1 MKPSALFVI
10 ESDPRQ
16 SARPAEAMRIAAG
29 VGAWKK
35 VDVIVYLREA
45 AVLVLGE
52 QVEALMDGE
61 DYARYLPIL
70 RELGRPVYVQK
81 GAAALGELGQ
91 ATSPFEEISDEQLA
105 GLAAARESV
114 LRF

>member
-1 MKPSALFVI
+1 MKRSALFII
-10 ESDPRQ
+10 ESDPRR
-16 SARPAEAMRIAAG
+16 SGRPAEAVRIATG

-35 VDVIVYLREA
+35 VEVTVYLRES

-52 QVEALMDGE
+52 QAEALRDGE

-81 GAAALGELGQ
+81 GVAALGELGH
-91 ATSPFEEISDEQLA
+91 ATLPFEEISDEQLA
-105 GLAAARESV
+105 GMAASREIV

>member
-16 SARPAEAMRIAAG
+16 SGRPAEAVRIVAG
-29 VGAWKK
+29 VSAWKK
-35 VDVIVYLREA
+35 VDVALYLRQA

-52 QVEALMDGE
+52 EAEALVDGE
-61 DYARYLPIL
+61 QYARYLPVL
-70 RELGRPVYVQK
+70 LESGGPVYVQK
-81 GAAALGELGQ
+81 GAALLGQ
-91 ATSPFEEISDEQLA
+91 LGQPTSRFEEISDEQLA
-105 GLAAARESV
+105 GMAATRGCV